1 MVIYQLHKVEYKQHA
16 NRVQISCDILRLFA
30 QLVFLHF
37 KKAYLTSR
45 LYATVLYP
53 LCFSRLMRN
62 EEKDLTEKGAV
73 G

>member
-1 MVIYQLHKVEYKQHA
+1 MVIFQLHKVEYKQHA
-16 NRVQISCDILRLFA
+16 NRVQISCDILRLFV
-30 QLVFLHF
+30 QLVFLHC

-45 LYATVLYP
+45 LCATLLYP
-53 LCFSRLMRN
+53 PFFSRPMRD